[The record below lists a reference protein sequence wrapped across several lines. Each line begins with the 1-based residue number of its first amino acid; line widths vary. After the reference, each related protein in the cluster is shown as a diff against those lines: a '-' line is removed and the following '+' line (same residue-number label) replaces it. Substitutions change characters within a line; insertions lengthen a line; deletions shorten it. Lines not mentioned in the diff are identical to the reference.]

1 MARGAT
7 VGGPPRGRV
16 AVRAGAPVH
25 GPGVGAPRGVAA
37 ADDDA
42 REHIDILV
50 FSGTFYAQT
59 QPKVARMLADAAVR
73 GAEVQLCFGAPDSDA
88 VATRDREEELGG
100 TLAHKIRSAL
110 TYYRPLV
117 GVDGCELRLH
127 STTLY
132 ASLFR
137 YDAEIMVNPHAYGQ
151 PASANPTLHLR
162 RLDGGQLAD
171 HYVACFKRVWETAKP
186 WNGEEV

>member
-1 MARGAT
+1 
-7 VGGPPRGRV
+7 
-16 AVRAGAPVH
+16 
-25 GPGVGAPRGVAA
+25 
-37 ADDDA
+37 
-42 REHIDILV
+42 
-50 FSGTFYAQT
+50 
-59 QPKVARMLADAAVR
+59 MLADAAGR
-73 GAEVQLCFGAPDSDA
+73 GAQVRLCFGDPDSDA

-110 TYYRPLV
+110 TYYRPLA
-117 GVDGCELRLH
+117 GVEGCELRLH

-137 YDAEIMVNPHAYGQ
+137 YDEEIMVNPHAYGQ

-162 RLDGGQLAD
+162 RLDGGQLVD
-171 HYVACFKRVWETAKP
+171 HYIACFKRVWETAKP

>member
-7 VGGPPRGRV
+7 IGGPPRGRV

-25 GPGVGAPRGVAA
+25 GPGVGTPRGVAQ
-37 ADDDA
+37 ADDRRPRAHRRPGVLRHVLRPDPAEGRPDA
-42 REHIDILV
+42 GRRCR
-50 FSGTFYAQT
+50 G
-59 QPKVARMLADAAVR
+59 

-117 GVDGCELRLH
+117 GVEGCELRLH

-137 YDAEIMVNPHAYGQ
+137 YDDEIMVNPHAYGQ

-162 RLDGGQLAD
+162 RLDGGQLVD
-171 HYVACFKRVWETAKP
+171 HYIACFKRVWETAKP